1 MTSIL
6 FAAASVFA
14 ADGDWQ
20 SQLKFLDRTA
30 RASRLGD
37 GTYRLD
43 SSGSVKTIAKQAMRS
58 ETASPLVD
66 ALFALAQSE
75 AAEAQVKELRDSAYN
90 HGNPIPCDC
99 YVTGVKWPFV
109 WTRDSAYSIDL
120 ALGWLDPPRARRTLE
135 FKLSGVR
142 VKSAPQGL
150 YVVQD
155 TGSGGS
161 WPISTDRV
169 AWFLGAR
176 HLLDDA
182 AFADTIRDIVKVTA
196 TALDKGHKL
205 LLAGNGG
212 SAADAQHLAG
222 EMLSRLYYDRAP
234 AAAIALTTDTSVLTA
249 IGNDYGYDRVFERQ
263 IFGLGCPGDVF
274 VAISTSGRSPNI
286 LRAIDAAREKR
297 IITVG
302 FTGRNG
308 GEMSSRCDFCLHA
321 PSDST
326 PLIQQIHI
334 TAGHII
340 CGIVEERLFPRS

>member
-1 MTSIL
+1 MAGAAVNGVLEYLVQSRDTLQAAIDDPA
-6 FAAASVFA
+6 FAAA
-14 ADGDWQ
+14 
-20 SQLKFLDRTA
+20 
-30 RASRLGD
+30 
-37 GTYRLD
+37 
-43 SSGSVKTIAKQAMRS
+43 I
-58 ETASPLVD
+58 
-66 ALFALAQSE
+66 
-75 AAEAQVKELRDSAYN
+75 
-90 HGNPIPCDC
+90 H
-99 YVTGVKWPFV
+99 
-109 WTRDSAYSIDL
+109 
-120 ALGWLDPPRARRTLE
+120 
-135 FKLSGVR
+135 
-142 VKSAPQGL
+142 
-150 YVVQD
+150 
-155 TGSGGS
+155 
-161 WPISTDRV
+161 
-169 AWFLGAR
+169 
-176 HLLDDA
+176 
-182 AFADTIRDIVKVTA
+182 DIVEVIA
-196 TALDKGHKL
+196 AALDNGRKL

-234 AAAIALTTDTSVLTA
+234 TAAIALTTDTSVLTA

-302 FTGRNG
+302 FTGRSG

-340 CGIVEERLFPRS
+340 CALVEERLFPRS